1 LLNGSSTPGGSD
13 LDFLLQAGVGAK
25 LYATDVIVPRLDFRL
40 NLTQKQGGGFAD
52 GVAVHP
58 EVLLGLG
65 FAFGT

>member
-1 LLNGSSTPGGSD
+1 